1 MASRH
6 PFQRGGG
13 GLPGSGL
20 PAPRDLVIILAI
32 LFATFSMQFFASTA
46 WFVGLLELTPLVLR
60 GLVWQ
65 LATYPFIGTRG
76 SGLWFLL
83 ELLILFWFAR
93 DIYWR
98 LGRRRFWQ
106 VLGGAAV
113 AASVA
118 AVVVEWVIL
127 ILAPSFPHLPFVT
140 MQGQRILLT
149 ITIAAFATL
158 YGEATILLFFV
169 LPIRAR
175 WFLWLEI
182 LFAFVFGVLSVKD
195 VPGFVGVCVA
205 VFTTY
210 ASLSPG
216 GPGQVIR
223 RWRKQLEMRVIQY
236 RLDRMRRRRRFDVID
251 GDRDRDRDRDGGGW
265 VN

>member
-6 PFQRGGG
+6 PFQGGG
-13 GLPGSGL
+13 GGGFLGSGL

-46 WFVGLLELTPLVLR
+46 WVMGLLELTPLVLR

-65 LATYPFIGTRG
+65 LVTYPFVGTRG

-83 ELLILFWFAR
+83 ELLILFWFTR
-93 DIYWR
+93 DVYRR

-106 VLGGAAV
+106 VLLVAAV

-118 AVVVEWVIL
+118 AVVVEWLVL
-127 ILAPSFPHLPFVT
+127 VLAPSFPHLPFVT

-158 YGEATILLFFV
+158 YGDATILLFFV
-169 LPIRAR
+169 LPVRAR

-210 ASLSPG
+210 SSLTPG
-216 GPGQVIR
+216 GPGQVIH
-223 RWRKQLEMRVIQY
+223 RWRKQLEMRIIQH
-236 RLDRMRRRRRFDVID
+236 RLDRLRHKRRFDVVE
-251 GDRDRDRDRDGGGW
+251 GDRDRDRDRW
-265 VN
+265 IN